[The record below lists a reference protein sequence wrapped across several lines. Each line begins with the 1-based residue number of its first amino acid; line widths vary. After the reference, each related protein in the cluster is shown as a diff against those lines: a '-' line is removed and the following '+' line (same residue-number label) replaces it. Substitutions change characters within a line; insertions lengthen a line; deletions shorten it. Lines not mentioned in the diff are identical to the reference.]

1 MGCAGGAENRRRQR
15 GVMQVPENGGTERN
29 WRPSLSAFLAA
40 MREPPSWTFDVE
52 GFGVGIDNVH
62 IDVYLS
68 PRFRELAGITV
79 RKLFAEELAATI
91 GQTPTQVVG
100 AEDLERFRRHY
111 ADLFEQTLERHASAQ
126 SAELLALLQLAL
138 LRCLLELVVRE
149 HRSHLDECQRAGQQ
163 SLAAGTGHSL
173 ALHEKLVL
181 LTRHGASINR
191 RVLKVLFRQ
200 LRKLESGL
208 LGKLRAAVSTDGW
221 PLPTPALFNP
231 VLLATDPGN
240 VAELSQDYLI
250 AALGEG
256 GDGSWLMLANQAVL
270 STLVDYLPEY
280 GRRQVLGDLAPQ
292 QLAERPR
299 ERHDQGILRGFL
311 ATELLLSSFMAA
323 AEYQEGHTCWLDEPA
338 NIRRLLQVPD
348 ADAGGNSSLLLAP
361 VQWSAPRWLD
371 FRRGLRERL
380 HRRLL
385 HAGFADRMVLC
396 YWMPALRAQLGAPLP
411 LTMVADYCAGNLS
424 RRRLGERLATL
435 DTQVDRAEAL
445 RMLERCQVALRRLE
459 AEERTG
465 YLDRFVGDFLALRR
479 DLKLAYKTY
488 QAMDRLRLAESSDQV
503 TLSRAN
509 GSLWE
514 FVSHAETLPQVRR
527 MRAHAVVKAD
537 IRGSTRITDELVRRG
552 LNPASHFSLNLF
564 DPVNR
569 LLAELGAEKLF
580 VEGDAVILALYDYE
594 DEAGRDA
601 ATAMP
606 VARACGMARSILR
619 VVAMQ
624 NVLNRRHGLPELELG
639 LGVAYSP
646 REPHFLYDDG
656 RRIMISGAINTADR
670 LSACTAAL
678 RHGGVHPPGSGHR
691 AMLVK
696 PAGPRAT
703 GGEEL
708 LSWNINGIL
717 LEQQAFFQ
725 LQREM
730 PLRQTLLAVPG
741 DENGLYFVGRY
752 KDLAG
757 RSRRLAVRCARV
769 LTWDGSRLGPPDAE
783 HQHYFE
789 VIADES
795 VMAGLRQDFAAV
807 GGG

>member
-1 MGCAGGAENRRRQR
+1 M
-15 GVMQVPENGGTERN
+15 PENGGMERN

-62 IDVYLS
+62 VDVHLS

-79 RKLFAEELAATI
+79 RKLFAEEMAATV
-91 GQTPTQVVG
+91 GQTPAQAVG

-138 LRCLLELVVRE
+138 LRCLLELVMRE
-149 HRSHLDECQRAGQQ
+149 HRSQLDECQRAGQQ
-163 SLAAGTGHSL
+163 SLAAGTGRSL

-181 LTRHGASINR
+181 LKRNGASINR
-191 RVLKVLFRQ
+191 RVLKLLFRQ

-221 PLPTPALFNP
+221 PLPMPALFNP

-240 VAELSQDYLI
+240 VDELSQDYLI

-256 GDGSWLMLANQAVL
+256 GDGSWLALANQAVL

-292 QLAERPR
+292 QLAERAH

-311 ATELLLSSFMAA
+311 ATELLLSSFMAP
-323 AEYQEGHTCWLDEPA
+323 AEYQEGRTCWLDEPA
-338 NIRRLLQVPD
+338 NMRRLLQLPNT
-348 ADAGGNSSLLLAP
+348 DAGGGDSSLLLAP
-361 VQWSAPRWLD
+361 VQWSSPHWLE

-385 HAGFADRMVLC
+385 HAGFSDRMVLC

-411 LTMVADYCAGNLS
+411 LSVVADYCAGSLS

-445 RMLERCQVALRRLE
+445 RMLERCQVALRRLGG
-459 AEERTG
+459 EERSG
-465 YLDRFVGDFLALRR
+465 YLDRFVGDFLGLRR

-488 QAMDRLRLAESSDQV
+488 QAMDRLRLAESSDEV

-537 IRGSTRITDELVRRG
+537 IRGSTRITDELVSRG

-580 VEGDAVILALYDYE
+580 VEGDAVILALYAYE
-594 DEAGRDA
+594 DDSGREST
-601 ATAMP
+601 TAMP

-656 RRIMISGAINTADR
+656 RRIMISGAINAADR
-670 LSACTAAL
+670 LSACNAAL
-678 RHGGVHPPGSGHR
+678 RYGGVHPPGSGHR

-696 PAGPRAT
+696 PTGPAATAT

-708 LSWNINGIL
+708 LSWNVNGIL
-717 LEQQAFFQ
+717 LQQQAFFQ

-730 PLRQTLLAVPG
+730 ALRQTLLAVPG
-741 DENGLYFVGRY
+741 DDNGLYFVGRY

-757 RSRRLAVRCARV
+757 RSRRLAVRCAR
-769 LTWDGSRLGPPDAE
+769 LRTWDGSRLGPPATE

-795 VMAGLRQDFAAV
+795 VMAGLRQEFAAV